1 MGGHK
6 QHHNFSKT
14 SDKLVAVNV
23 EQPTEK
29 ASEETKDKDKGQADN
44 TEHNDQ
50 PVKGVI
56 FFVVFTF
63 IKALS
68 YVVTKIL
75 YDREPNLQ
83 PFPMLFMRS
92 VFGILIMAGMMNAK
106 LKRDT
111 WDSVTRDKVGSLLFK
126 TLASS
131 CTNII

>member
-1 MGGHK
+1 MAV
-6 QHHNFSKT
+6 
-14 SDKLVAVNV
+14 KLG
-23 EQPTEK
+23 PTENTV
-29 ASEETKDKDKGQADN
+29 EESKDKDEGQADN
-44 TEHNDQ
+44 TEQNDQ

-63 IKALS
+63 VKALS

-83 PFPMLFMRS
+83 PFPMLLMRS
-92 VFGILIMAGMMNAK
+92 VFGILLMAGMMNVK

-126 TLASS
+126 TVASS
-131 CTNII
+131 LTNII

>member
-1 MGGHK
+1 M
-6 QHHNFSKT
+6 
-14 SDKLVAVNV
+14 AVNV
-23 EQPTEK
+23 EQPTDK
-29 ASEETKDKDKGQADN
+29 TSEETKDKDEGQADN
-44 TEHNDQ
+44 TEQNDQ

-83 PFPMLFMRS
+83 PFPMLLMRS
-92 VFGILIMAGMMNAK
+92 VFGLLLMAGMMNVK

-111 WDSVTRDKVGSLLFK
+111 WDSVTRDKFGSLLFK

-131 CTNII
+131 LTNII